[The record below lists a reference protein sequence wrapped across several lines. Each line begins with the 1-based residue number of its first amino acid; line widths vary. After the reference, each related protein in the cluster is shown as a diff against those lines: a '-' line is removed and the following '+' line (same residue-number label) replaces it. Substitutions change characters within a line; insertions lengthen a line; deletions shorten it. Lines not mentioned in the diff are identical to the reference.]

1 MEGLGPLLK
10 QLLGLLNPEMIL
22 EILKTIKPEITD
34 QIDKEIMALRKERE
48 NDRAKFKEALAK
60 MDIPALNAFSDKF
73 FS

>member
-1 MEGLGPLLK
+1 MELAQIFK
-10 QLLGLLNPEMIL
+10 SLLGFLNPEMIL

-48 NDRAKFKEALAK
+48 DERAKFKEALAK